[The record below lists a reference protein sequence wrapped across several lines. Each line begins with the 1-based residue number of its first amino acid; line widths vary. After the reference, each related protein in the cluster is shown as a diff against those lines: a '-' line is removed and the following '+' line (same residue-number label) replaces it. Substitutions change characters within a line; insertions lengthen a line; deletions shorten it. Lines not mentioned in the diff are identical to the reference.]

1 MSEPPDVS
9 IKLWVRNIALVI
21 LAPIFWLG
29 FRLRCREKDNI
40 PPSGGV
46 LFVANHISMWDP
58 LMIGFVIAPR
68 RRLFFMAKRELF
80 ANPIAAKIV
89 SSGGAFPVDRGG
101 ADRDAIRNARDILAR
116 GEALLMFPEG
126 TRYRSGQL
134 GPAMPGAG
142 AFGLADDV
150 QVIPVAISGSNRRF
164 GPASITIGG
173 RLDLSDITAG
183 SRAERS
189 QIAADRMMAA
199 IAALLETDR
208 QRTNGV
214 SA

>member
-1 MSEPPDVS
+1 MSTQPEVS
-9 IKLWVRNIALVI
+9 MNMAVRNLARVL
-21 LAPIFWLG
+21 LAPVFWLG
-29 FRLRCREKDNI
+29 FRLRCRGTENI
-40 PPSGGV
+40 PPSGAV

-58 LMIGFVIAPR
+58 PMIGFVIAPR
-68 RRLFFMAKRELF
+68 RRMFFMAKRELF
-80 ANPIAAKIV
+80 ANPIAAKV
-89 SSGGAFPVDRGG
+89 FRAGGAFPVERGG
-101 ADRDAIRNARDILAR
+101 IDREAIRAARDILGR

-126 TRYRSGQL
+126 TRYRNGEL

-173 RLDLSDITAG
+173 RLDLSDITTG

-189 QIAADRMMAA
+189 QIAADRMMGA
-199 IAALLETDR
+199 IAALLERDR
-208 QRTNGV
+208 QRRNVV